1 MRSTGSFPVILTV
14 LALASPRAMADGP
27 YVSISE
33 AVTWQDN
40 VTNAPSGD
48 GIRSAF
54 ELESGASVNWVRSI
68 DFSTI
73 LTAGVAADVDV
84 CPPYSGLNSLS
95 AGPSVDVRRKLGLGP
110 FAPVLYAEI
119 DVRGAGFV
127 DPERSNVEA
136 DLELGLTQRI
146 RDDLQLV
153 LGARTGSYDAR
164 DIVFSG
170 NFASLKATVN
180 WDVDETWR
188 LKIIGGWRSG
198 DTVSDYTAMKSP
210 YGWVAVDPDTQYLP
224 GAWHFVRTFGDPFV
238 AYRES
243 VRTWSCGAGISPAL
257 GRHTSLALQFMRFD
271 SEGYDR
277 YYEDVVSVSLE
288 HHF

>member
-1 MRSTGSFPVILTV
+1 MRSTGSFPVILIV

-40 VTNAPSGD
+40 VTNASSGD

-73 LTAGVAADVDV
+73 LTAGVTADVDV
-84 CPPYSGLNSLS
+84 CPPYGGLNSLS

-243 VRTWSCGAGISPAL
+243 VRTWSYGAGISPAL

-277 YYEDVVSVSLE
+277 YHEDVVSVSLE